1 MVNRFVKL
9 TPKLCIM
16 GKLLFE
22 CFVLAK
28 PTKMKSVGP
37 KNKCVSIF
45 YIIFLFGISCQYTP
59 KDTAIE
65 YTFKDT
71 VKVPSNIVDE
81 RSCELQVDSV
91 FPEFSNLGKRVTRKP
106 CLPNDYRCSS
116 ST

>member
-59 KDTAIE
+59 KDTLLERIVIPYVCTIE
-65 YTFKDT
+65 L
-71 VKVPSNIVDE
+71 
-81 RSCELQVDSV
+81 LQIRI
-91 FPEFSNLGKRVTRKP
+91 L
-106 CLPNDYRCSS
+106 
-116 ST
+116 

>member
-37 KNKCVSIF
+37 KNKSTFEYCRRKELRIAGGLRFSCVTTQNTDQDNKSH
-45 YIIFLFGISCQYTP
+45 G
-59 KDTAIE
+59 
-65 YTFKDT
+65 
-71 VKVPSNIVDE
+71 
-81 RSCELQVDSV
+81 
-91 FPEFSNLGKRVTRKP
+91 
-106 CLPNDYRCSS
+106 
-116 ST
+116 

>member
-81 RSCELQVDSV
+81 RSCEWTPFFLCHNA
-91 FPEFSNLGKRVTRKP
+91 E
-106 CLPNDYRCSS
+106 YRSR
-116 ST
+116 

>member
-45 YIIFLFGISCQYTP
+45 YIIFLFGISCQLLHQKIQP
-59 KDTAIE
+59 LNN
-65 YTFKDT
+65 TFKDT
-71 VKVPSNIVDE
+71 VKVPYE
-81 RSCELQVDSV
+81 
-91 FPEFSNLGKRVTRKP
+91 
-106 CLPNDYRCSS
+106 Y
-116 ST
+116 